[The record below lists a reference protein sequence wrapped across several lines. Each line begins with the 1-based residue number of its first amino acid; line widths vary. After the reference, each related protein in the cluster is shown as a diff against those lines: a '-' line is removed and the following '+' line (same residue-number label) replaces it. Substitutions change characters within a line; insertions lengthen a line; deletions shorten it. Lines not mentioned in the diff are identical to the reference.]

1 MSSYDS
7 SGNLLVNIAS
17 TSGSGATPATSNAA
31 LTSVNAA
38 TTNTALL
45 TANAARKGAYIF
57 NNGGANLYLAYGA
70 TASLT
75 AFTVK
80 IAAYGFFEL
89 PATPVWQGAISA
101 IWDAASGTA
110 QITEVS

>member
-1 MSSYDS
+1 MSNYDA
-7 SGNLLVNIAS
+7 SGNLLVNIAT
-17 TSGSGATPATSNAA
+17 TSGTGATPASTSAN

-38 TTNTALL
+38 TANTALL
-45 TANAARKGAYIF
+45 AANASRKAAYIY
-57 NNGGANLYLAYGA
+57 NNGGANLYLAYGN
-70 TASLT
+70 TAST
-75 AFTVK
+75 IAFTVK

-101 IWDAASGTA
+101 IWDSASGSA